1 MSELPQLP
9 KLPDYSAT
17 GCVNRE
23 AEINLVCQRL
33 EELLNRQLVEKRTF
47 IFTGQHGIGK
57 SWFLLQLRH
66 QLQSLNGVKVQHVD
80 LSLYARQLTP
90 QAVLLEIIA

>member
-17 GCVNRE
+17 GFVNRE

-57 SWFLLQLRH
+57 SWFLLQLR
-66 QLQSLNGVKVQHVD
+66 LAIFIN
-80 LSLYARQLTP
+80 A
-90 QAVLLEIIA
+90 AVADAVAISITFFN